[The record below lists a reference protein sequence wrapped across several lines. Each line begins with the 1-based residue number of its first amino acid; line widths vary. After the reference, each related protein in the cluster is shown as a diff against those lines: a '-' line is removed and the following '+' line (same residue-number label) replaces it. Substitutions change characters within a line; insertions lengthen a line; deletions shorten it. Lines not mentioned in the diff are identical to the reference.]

1 MDLSECI
8 IVCTQTGTVI
18 SAKQAVI
25 LYDDHMTEEEWEEF
39 NNMSDSETS
48 ERASE
53 IGIKLSDLINS

>member
-18 SAKQAVI
+18 SAEQAVI
-25 LYDDHMTEEEWEEF
+25 LHDDHMTEEEWEEF

>member
-1 MDLSECI
+1 MDLLKCV

-18 SAKQAVI
+18 SAEHAVI
-25 LYDDHMTEEEWEEF
+25 LHDEHMTQEEWEEF

-53 IGIKLSDLINS
+53 IGIKLSGLINS